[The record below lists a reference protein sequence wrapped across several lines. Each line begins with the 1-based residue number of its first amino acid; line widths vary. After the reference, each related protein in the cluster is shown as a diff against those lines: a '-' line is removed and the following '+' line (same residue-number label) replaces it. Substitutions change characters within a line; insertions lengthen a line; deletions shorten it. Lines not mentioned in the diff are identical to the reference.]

1 MKKLRTCLFLLFPL
15 LLCLAGCGKQGKLD
29 EGDCPGVITF
39 SNIPKEFSL
48 LDENLQKEYQ
58 VRVTLKN
65 LTTEKKYD
73 VTLSQKNDFKKTVSL
88 HPGKYSVSAYAS
100 LDSLVHLQVKTT
112 EEIVTFD
119 RGVEA
124 NVVVVPENSEAFSNY
139 WMQTHPQA
147 EILTADKFSRL
158 IQVNRK
164 IMTIKDIVTELD
176 LSDMDKVLE
185 GSQKTTLSDNERGV
199 SITLQNPMST
209 PQPLSKCNV
218 ISLSVTKNTVVFPD
232 GVTLGLAPDKVCHK
246 QTGLYGEPTR
256 FEGMYL
262 FGWGLDETKAVYLDP
277 ISGDRI
283 TIEFSADGDSVKRIT
298 YDLEV
303 FE

>member
-100 LDSLVHLQVKTT
+100 LDSLVHLQVKAT

-124 NVVVVPENSEAFSNY
+124 NVVVVPENSEEFSNH

-232 GVTLGLAPDKVCHK
+232 GVTLGLAPDKVCHR

>member
-124 NVVVVPENSEAFSNY
+124 NVVVIPENSEEFSNY

>member
-73 VTLSQKNDFKKTVSL
+73 VTLNQKNDFKKTVSL
-88 HPGKYSVSAYAS
+88 HPGKYSVSVHAS
-100 LDSLVHLQVKTT
+100 LDSLVHLQVKAT

-119 RGVEA
+119 RGLEA
-124 NVVVVPENSEAFSNY
+124 NVIVIPENAEEFSNY

-232 GVTLGLAPDKVCHK
+232 GVTLGLAPDKVCHR

>member
-1 MKKLRTCLFLLFPL
+1 MKRLRTYLFLLFPL
-15 LLCLAGCGKQGKLD
+15 LLCLAACGNKGKLD
-29 EGDCPGVITF
+29 EGDCAGVVTF

-48 LDENLQKEYQ
+48 LDENLQKEYAIH
-58 VRVTLKN
+58 VTLKN
-65 LTTEKKYD
+65 LTTEKEYSIH
-73 VTLSQKNDFKKTVSL
+73 LNQKNDFKKTVSL
-88 HPGKYSVSAYAS
+88 HPGKYSVRVSAS
-100 LDSLVHLQVKTT
+100 LDSLVHLQVKAT

-124 NVVVVPENSEAFSNY
+124 NVIVIPENAEEFSNY

-185 GSQKTTLSDNERGV
+185 GAQKTTLTDNERGV
-199 SITLQNPMST
+199 SITLLNTMST
-209 PQPLSKCNV
+209 PQPLSKCEV
-218 ISLSVTKNTVVFPD
+218 VSLSVTKNTVVFPD

-262 FGWGLDETKAVYLDP
+262 FGWGLDETKAIYWDP
-277 ISGDRI
+277 ISNDQI
-283 TIEFSADGDSVKRIT
+283 TIEFSPSGDSITRIT
-298 YDLEV
+298 YEILATK
-303 FE
+303 

>member
-1 MKKLRTCLFLLFPL
+1 MKRFRTCLFLLLPL
-15 LLCLAGCGKQGKLD
+15 LLCLAGCGKQGKLN
-29 EGDCPGVITF
+29 EGDCPGVVTF

-48 LDENLQKEYQ
+48 LDENLQKEYMIY
-58 VRVTLKN
+58 VTLKN
-65 LTTEKKYD
+65 LTTEKEYSIY
-73 VTLSQKNDFKKTVSL
+73 LNQKNDFKKTVSL
-88 HPGKYSVSAYAS
+88 HPGKYSVRVSES
-100 LDSLVHLQVKTT
+100 LDSLVHLQVKAT

-124 NVVVVPENSEAFSNY
+124 NIVVIPENPEEFSNY

-147 EILTADKFSRL
+147 EILTAEKFSRL
-158 IQVNRK
+158 VQVNRK

-185 GSQKTTLSDNERGV
+185 GAQKMTLTDKERGV
-199 SITLQNPMST
+199 SITFQNPMSSS
-209 PQPLSKCNV
+209 QPLSNCNV
-218 ISLSVTKNTVVFPD
+218 VSLSVTKNTVVFPD
-232 GVTLGLAPDKVCHK
+232 GVTLGLAPDKVCHR

-283 TIEFSADGDSVKRIT
+283 TIEFAADGDSVSRIT

>member
-1 MKKLRTCLFLLFPL
+1 MKRFRTCLFLLLPL
-15 LLCLAGCGKQGKLD
+15 LLCLAGCGKQGKLN
-29 EGDCPGVITF
+29 EGDCPGVVTF

-48 LDENLQKEYQ
+48 LDENLQKEYMIY
-58 VRVTLKN
+58 VTLKN
-65 LTTEKKYD
+65 LTTEKEYSIY
-73 VTLSQKNDFKKTVSL
+73 LNQKNDFKKTVSL
-88 HPGKYSVSAYAS
+88 HPGKYSVRVSES
-100 LDSLVHLQVKTT
+100 LDSLVHLQVKAT

-124 NVVVVPENSEAFSNY
+124 NIVVIPENPEEFSNY

-147 EILTADKFSRL
+147 EILTAEKFSRL
-158 IQVNRK
+158 VQVNRK

-185 GSQKTTLSDNERGV
+185 GAQKMTLTDKERGV
-199 SITLQNPMST
+199 SITFQNPMSSS
-209 PQPLSKCNV
+209 QPLSNCNV
-218 ISLSVTKNTVVFPD
+218 VSLSVTKNTVVFPD

-283 TIEFSADGDSVKRIT
+283 TIEFAADGDSVSRIT

>member
-100 LDSLVHLQVKTT
+100 LDSLVHLQVKAA

-124 NVVVVPENSEAFSNY
+124 NVVVIPENSEEFSNY

-232 GVTLGLAPDKVCHK
+232 GVTLGLAPDKVCHR

-283 TIEFSADGDSVKRIT
+283 SIEFSADGDSVKRIT

>member
-1 MKKLRTCLFLLFPL
+1 MKRLRTYLFLLFPL
-15 LLCLAGCGKQGKLD
+15 LLCLAGCGNQGKLD
-29 EGDCPGVITF
+29 EGDCAGVVTF

-48 LDENLQKEYQ
+48 LDENLQKEYAIY
-58 VRVTLKN
+58 VTLKN
-65 LTTEKKYD
+65 LTTEKEYRIH
-73 VTLSQKNDFKKTVSL
+73 LNQKNDFKKTVSL
-88 HPGKYSVSAYAS
+88 HPGKYSVRVSAS
-100 LDSLVHLQVKTT
+100 LDSLVHLQVKAT

-124 NVVVVPENSEAFSNY
+124 NVIVIPENAEEFSNY

-176 LSDMDKVLE
+176 LSDMDKILE
-185 GSQKTTLSDNERGV
+185 GAQKTTLTDNERGV
-199 SITLQNPMST
+199 SITLLNTMST
-209 PQPLSKCNV
+209 PQPLSKCEV
-218 ISLSVTKNTVVFPD
+218 VSLSVSKNTVVFPD

-262 FGWGLDETKAVYLDP
+262 FGWGLDETKAIYWDP
-277 ISGDRI
+277 ISNDQI
-283 TIEFSADGDSVKRIT
+283 TIEFSPSGDSITRIT
-298 YDLEV
+298 YEILATK
-303 FE
+303 

>member
-1 MKKLRTCLFLLFPL
+1 MKRLRTCLFLLFPL
-15 LLCLAGCGKQGKLD
+15 LLCLAACGKQGKLD
-29 EGDCPGVITF
+29 EGDCAGVVTF

-48 LDENLQKEYQ
+48 LDENLQKEYAIH
-58 VRVTLKN
+58 VTLKN
-65 LTTEKKYD
+65 LTTEKEYSIH
-73 VTLSQKNDFKKTVSL
+73 LNQKNDFKKTVSL
-88 HPGKYSVSAYAS
+88 HPGKYSVRVSAS
-100 LDSLVHLQVKTT
+100 LDSLVHLQVKAT

-124 NVVVVPENSEAFSNY
+124 NVIVIPENAEEFSNY

-185 GSQKTTLSDNERGV
+185 GAQKTTLTDNERGV
-199 SITLQNPMST
+199 SITLLNTMST
-209 PQPLSKCNV
+209 PQPLSKCEV
-218 ISLSVTKNTVVFPD
+218 VSLSVTKNTVVFPD

-262 FGWGLDETKAVYLDP
+262 FGWGLDETKAIYWDP
-277 ISGDRI
+277 ISNDQI
-283 TIEFSADGDSVKRIT
+283 TIEFSPSGDSITRIT
-298 YDLEV
+298 YEILATK
-303 FE
+303 